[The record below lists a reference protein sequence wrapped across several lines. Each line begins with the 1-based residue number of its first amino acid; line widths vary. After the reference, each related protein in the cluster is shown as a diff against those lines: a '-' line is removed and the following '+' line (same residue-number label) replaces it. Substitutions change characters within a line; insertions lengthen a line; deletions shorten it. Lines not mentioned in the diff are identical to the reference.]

1 VIPRDLAPAILEGEV
16 REVLG
21 RLPDESIH
29 CVVTSP
35 PYWGLRDYGLP
46 PVLWGGSPSCP
57 HEWDSPIPGDP
68 KGGTGTPNGRNV
80 VGAGYARGERRGRF
94 CLSRAAVWASSA
106 SSRQRNSSSITSP
119 VSLTRSDGSCD
130 PTERCG

>member
-1 VIPRDLAPAILEGEV
+1 MIPRDLTPAILEGEV

-46 PVLWGGSPSCP
+46 PVLWGGEPVLSARAGQL
-57 HEWDSPIPGDP
+57 PILDGNAPRRGP
-68 KGGTGTPNGRNV
+68 GTPTGSER
-80 VGAGYARGERRGRF
+80 GSAAG
-94 CLSRAAVWASSA
+94 
-106 SSRQRNSSSITSP
+106 
-119 VSLTRSDGSCD
+119 
-130 PTERCG
+130 